1 METIRAIVYVAVML
15 IAFFFAFGLF
25 IQTAKELWEDV
36 GKEATNDMISW
47 FRHTTLGMWYFNKK
61 NKVEILSDNEY
72 RKLLEAG
79 KITPIE
85 IKENN

>member
-15 IAFFFAFGLF
+15 IVFFFVLGLF

-36 GKEATNDMISW
+36 GKEVTNDMISW
-47 FRHTTLGMWYFNKK
+47 FRHTTLGMWYFNRK
-61 NKVEILSDNEY
+61 NKVEILSDGEY